1 MVDDF
6 KRIGNNES
14 DICKFAIIFFMCSQ
28 LLLIS
33 SFYYQSFP
41 SPSELPLTCFLGT
54 LIDSKIV
61 FF

>member
-1 MVDDF
+1 MDQIFV
-6 KRIGNNES
+6 S
-14 DICKFAIIFFMCSQ
+14 PQLFFMCLQ

-41 SPSELPLTCFLGT
+41 SPSELPLTFFLGT

-61 FF
+61 FFKILHVLHSLR

>member
-1 MVDDF
+1 MDQ
-6 KRIGNNES
+6 
-14 DICKFAIIFFMCSQ
+14 IFVSPQLLFMCLQ